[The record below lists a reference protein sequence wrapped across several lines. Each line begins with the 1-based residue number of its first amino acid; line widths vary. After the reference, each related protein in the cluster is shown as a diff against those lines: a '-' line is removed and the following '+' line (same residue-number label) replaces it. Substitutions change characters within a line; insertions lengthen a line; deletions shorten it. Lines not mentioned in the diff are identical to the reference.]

1 MMKRKMIISGLIA
14 SILSVPVLVS
24 AQSINSNANGEKV
37 KSEQGYIRGNK
48 AFGQSQGKGLGKEGK
63 GLGKERNG
71 EQGKGQGRRGRRGE
85 RLNSYI
91 EEADGLLTEKN
102 KNNLKSS
109 IDKEAKLRE
118 DIFNINGGQRGKGS
132 CKNLPNITDE
142 AKKELETLRDE
153 TRALRENN
161 QNTMQEFRNAV
172 NNKDKE
178 ATNTASQKLTQQINT
193 RISLLQKK
201 VDLLNKYIK

>member
-1 MMKRKMIISGLIA
+1 MMKRKMIISGLIV
-14 SILSVPVLVS
+14 SMLSVPILVS
-24 AQSINSNANGEKV
+24 AQSVNSNANGEKV

-48 AFGQSQGKGLGKEGK
+48 AFGQSQGKGLG
-63 GLGKERNG
+63 
-71 EQGKGQGRRGRRGE
+71 RRGE

-91 EEADGLLTEKN
+91 EEADGLLTEEN
-102 KNNLKSS
+102 KNNLKSA

-118 DIFNINGGQRGKGS
+118 DIFNINGGQRGKGN

-142 AKKELETLRDE
+142 AKKELETLRNK
-153 TRALRENN
+153 TRALRQNN

>member
-48 AFGQSQGKGLGKEGK
+48 AFGQSQGKGLGKG
-63 GLGKERNG
+63 RNG
-71 EQGKGQGRRGRRGE
+71 EQGKGQGRRGE

-91 EEADGLLTEKN
+91 EEADGLLTEEN
-102 KNNLKSS
+102 KNNLKSA

-118 DIFNINGGQRGKGS
+118 DIFNINGGQRGKGN
-132 CKNLPNITDE
+132 CENLPNITDE

>member
-48 AFGQSQGKGLGKEGK
+48 AFGQSQGKGLGKG
-63 GLGKERNG
+63 RNG
-71 EQGKGQGRRGRRGE
+71 EQ
-85 RLNSYI
+85 
-91 EEADGLLTEKN
+91 
-102 KNNLKSS
+102 
-109 IDKEAKLRE
+109 
-118 DIFNINGGQRGKGS
+118 RGKGN
-132 CKNLPNITDE
+132 CENLPNITDE